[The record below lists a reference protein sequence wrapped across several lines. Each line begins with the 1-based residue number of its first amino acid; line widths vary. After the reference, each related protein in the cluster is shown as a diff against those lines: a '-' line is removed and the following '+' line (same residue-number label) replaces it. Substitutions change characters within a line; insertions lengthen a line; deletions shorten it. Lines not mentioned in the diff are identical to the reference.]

1 VGASLEATR
10 MPEEVLV
17 EDFPA
22 GDKGS
27 RIVELEVSADEEA
40 SSPDVDVA
48 MTGAPVSRVQ
58 QKCGKLKCAVLA
70 HNFCLAGRGRS
81 PKRDDRFGGHTQD
94 SDQSHRTAFAARVPV
109 KEDADDVMSRPII
122 GEYLGKSHKNVLI
135 ASIWLQ
141 EEKDFQSCLNGNRR
155 KWVGLLFGIFRS
167 L

>member
-1 VGASLEATR
+1 

-58 QKCGKLKCAVLA
+58 QKCGKLKCCIGSQFLS
-70 HNFCLAGRGRS
+70 GRQRS
-81 PKRDDRFGGHTQD
+81 V
-94 SDQSHRTAFAARVPV
+94 SEAR
-109 KEDADDVMSRPII
+109 
-122 GEYLGKSHKNVLI
+122 
-135 ASIWLQ
+135 
-141 EEKDFQSCLNGNRR
+141 
-155 KWVGLLFGIFRS
+155 RS
-167 L
+167 LRWPHAGLRPVSSYCVYRTGTCEGGCR